1 MNDELKNNAR
11 LKLAVQKSGRLADDS
26 RALLEKCGIR
36 FTKSKDQLFCT
47 AQDFPLD
54 LFFVRDDDI
63 PAFVASGVCQIGIV
77 GQNVLSEEKLLS
89 KNKKLQDVE
98 EVLPLGFGKCRLSI
112 AIPYGFEYENA
123 QSLQGKV
130 IATSYEGLLSEF
142 LMLNNVEAEIVD
154 MRGAVEIAP
163 RVGMADAI
171 CDLVSTGATLA
182 VNGLQE
188 AEVIFKSQSVLIKGT
203 EISDDQQK
211 ILDRLLMRIRG
222 VLQAENSKYIMF
234 HAPIQ
239 SLDELRNV
247 IPGSDAPTVLE
258 LQGRTDKVA
267 VHAVCNED
275 VFWDTMEDLR
285 SKGATDILVV
295 PIEKMLE

>member
-1 MNDELKNNAR
+1 MSDEMKNNSR

-63 PAFVASGVCQIGIV
+63 PAFVATGVCQIGIV
-77 GQNVLSEEKLLS
+77 GQNVLVEEKLLS
-89 KNKKLQDVE
+89 KNKKLRDVE
-98 EVLPLGFGKCRLSI
+98 EVLPLEFGKCRLSI
-112 AIPYGFEYENA
+112 ATPYGFEYQGA
-123 QSLQGKV
+123 KSLQGKV
-130 IATSYEGLLSEF
+130 IATSYCGLLSEF
-142 LMLNNVEAEIVD
+142 LARNDVVAEIVD

-188 AEVIFKSQSVLIKGT
+188 AEVIFKSQSVLIKGDGIT
-203 EISDDQQK
+203 SDQQR

-234 HAPIQ
+234 HAPVEA
-239 SLDELRNV
+239 LDELRKV

-258 LQGRTDKVA
+258 LQGRSDKVA
-267 VHAVCNED
+267 VHAVCNER

-285 SKGATDILVV
+285 LKGATDILVV

>member
-1 MNDELKNNAR
+1 MSDELKKESR

-26 RALLEKCGIR
+26 RTLLEKCGIR

-77 GQNVLSEEKLLS
+77 GQNVLSEEKILS
-89 KNKKLQDVE
+89 KNKKLQDVD
-98 EVLPLGFGKCRLSI
+98 EVFPLGFGKCRLSI
-112 AIPYGFEYENA
+112 ATPYGFEYESA

-188 AEVIFKSQSVLIKGT
+188 AEVIFKSQSVLIKGADV
-203 EISDDQQK
+203 SDAQQR